1 MIDNTNES
9 DALIEMSPISNIKL
23 ENKFFSQDYKE
34 NEYNYLIFNTMSTVD
49 KAVSTL
55 NSWTEISSLNVIIR
69 FDRGLFKLQKKQHL
83 FEFLFVSVTGGAGRF
98 FLPSRIKTAFKDGIA
113 KIAVSTNALIITGNF
128 IYN

>member
-69 FDRGLFKLQKKQHL
+69 FDRGLFKLQKNSIYL
-83 FEFLFVSVTGGAGRF
+83 SF
-98 FLPSRIKTAFKDGIA
+98 FLL
-113 KIAVSTNALIITGNF
+113 V
-128 IYN
+128 

>member
-69 FDRGLFKLQKKQHL
+69 FDRGLFKLQKNSIYL
-83 FEFLFVSVTGGAGRF
+83 SF
-98 FLPSRIKTAFKDGIA
+98 FL
-113 KIAVSTNALIITGNF
+113 
-128 IYN
+128 

>member
-69 FDRGLFKLQKKQHL
+69 FDRGLFKLQKK
-83 FEFLFVSVTGGAGRF
+83 
-98 FLPSRIKTAFKDGIA
+98 TASI
-113 KIAVSTNALIITGNF
+113 
-128 IYN
+128 

>member
-55 NSWTEISSLNVIIR
+55 NSWTEISNLNVIIR
-69 FDRGLFKLQKKQHL
+69 FDRGLFKLQKNSIYL
-83 FEFLFVSVTGGAGRF
+83 SF
-98 FLPSRIKTAFKDGIA
+98 FL
-113 KIAVSTNALIITGNF
+113 
-128 IYN
+128 